1 MVTPKRYHPLLVTL
15 HWVVAALVLLNL
27 YLGLVTLGPG
37 RGDSTVPVHIVTGIA
52 ILALVIVRFV
62 VRMRSKK
69 PADATA
75 GNRFLD
81 ILGKVVHYA
90 LYVFLLAITIIGL
103 VFAVQTNR
111 LQSAFSGAQSG
122 FSGPPA
128 GFTAGAGLPGGPAPG
143 GGFSLLTLHLYTAY
157 GLLALIGL
165 HVVAA
170 LYHQFILKDNLIARM
185 GYGRS

>member
-1 MVTPKRYHPLLVTL
+1 MDSPKHYHPLLATL

-37 RGDSTVPVHIVTGIA
+37 RGDSTVPVHILAGIA

-81 ILGKVVHYA
+81 TLGKVVHYA
-90 LYVFLLAITIIGL
+90 LYIFLLAITIIGL
-103 VFAVQTNR
+103 VFAVETDR
-111 LQSAFSGAQSG
+111 LQSAFSGAQPE

-128 GFTAGAGLPGGPAPG
+128 GFTPGAGFPGGALP

-165 HVVAA
+165 HVAAA
-170 LYHQFILKDNLIARM
+170 LYHQFIRRDNLIARM
-185 GYGRS
+185 WFGKT